1 MVYNAR
7 NDIETRGEDMIHVNC
22 PICGK
27 KLIEGKEGSS
37 ISIQCGKCKQI
48 IIASINHDEL
58 VTTYTAEENDGQYTT
73 NAGDKAHDSPRRG
86 SSEIIANCQKNN
98 FKKPNKKT

>member
-1 MVYNAR
+1 
-7 NDIETRGEDMIHVNC
+7 MIHVNC

-48 IIASINHDEL
+48 IIASINRGEL
-58 VTTYTAEENDGQYTT
+58 VTTYATEESGGQCAT
-73 NAGDKAHDSPRRG
+73 NAGAKTHDSPHRG
-86 SSEIIANCQKNN
+86 SSEVFTNCQKNN
-98 FKKPNKKT
+98 FKKLNKKT

>member
-1 MVYNAR
+1 
-7 NDIETRGEDMIHVNC
+7 MIHVNC

-48 IIASINHDEL
+48 IIASINHGEL
-58 VTTYTAEENDGQYTT
+58 VTTYTADANDGQYAT
-73 NAGDKAHDSPRRG
+73 NAGDKTQDSPRRNDLKTG
-86 SSEIIANCQKNN
+86 TNCPKNN